1 MLQKLKFVP
10 GFNKQ
15 ATESGAESQWVDG
28 DFVRLPKK
36 HYQELEEQLILLQ
49 V

>member
-28 DFVRLPKK
+28 DFV
-36 HYQELEEQLILLQ
+36 
-49 V
+49 